1 MGQKGGT
8 FQRPTLFYCR
18 SYQPERSLHPVI
30 KLIACDIDGTLIPY
44 GQSGLPR
51 GLFPLIRAL
60 KEKGILFC
68 PASGRQYHSLRRLFA
83 PVADEVCFLC
93 ENGAVI
99 FGVGT
104 EETAPVLSKTVMPRR
119 DALALARDILACPQA
134 EMLVSGENTSY
145 VCQCGPELERD
156 LSDRLGNHVVRV
168 DRPEAVTEEI
178 IKVSAFCPRGTDGP
192 AKALG
197 KRWGEPYHMA
207 VAGPD
212 WLDFTVADKGTGITG
227 LCTALGIDLADVAA
241 FGDNWNDLAMLRA
254 VGHPYLM
261 STADPKLKALIPQQ
275 CDAPLPV
282 LQAILEA

>member
-1 MGQKGGT
+1 M
-8 FQRPTLFYCR
+8 
-18 SYQPERSLHPVI
+18 V

-44 GQSGLPR
+44 GRSDLPQ

-60 KEKGILFC
+60 REKGILFC

-104 EETAPVLSKTVMPRR
+104 EETAPVLSKTVMPRH
-119 DALALARDILACPQA
+119 DALALAHDILACPQA

-145 VCQCGPELERD
+145 VCQCGPELEHD

-168 DRPEAVTEEI
+168 AIPEDVTEEI
-178 IKVSAFCPRGTDGP
+178 IKVSAFCPWGTDQP
-192 AKALG
+192 AKVLG
-197 KRWGEPYHMA
+197 PRWEEPYHMA

-212 WLDFTVADKGTGITG
+212 WLDFTVASKGLGLQG
-227 LCTALGIDLADVAA
+227 LCAALDIDLADVAA
-241 FGDNWNDLAMLRA
+241 FGDNWNDLTMLQA

-261 STADPKLKALIPQQ
+261 SDADPKLKELIPQH
-275 CDAPLPV
+275 CDAPLPI
-282 LQAILEA
+282 LKAILEA

>member
-1 MGQKGGT
+1 M
-8 FQRPTLFYCR
+8 
-18 SYQPERSLHPVI
+18 I

-44 GQSGLPR
+44 GQADLSPA
-51 GLFPLIRAL
+51 LFSLILAL

-99 FGVGT
+99 FGVGA
-104 EETAPVLSKTVMPRR
+104 EDTAPVLSKTVMPRH
-119 DALALARDILACPQA
+119 DALALAGDILTCPQA

-156 LSDRLGNHVVRV
+156 LSERLGNRVVRV
-168 DRPEAVTEEI
+168 ARPEEVTEEI
-178 IKVSAFCPRGTDGP
+178 IKVSAFCPQGTDGP
-192 AKALG
+192 AKVLG
-197 KRWGEPYHMA
+197 PRWGEPYHMA

-212 WLDFTVADKGTGITG
+212 WLDFTVASKGTGITG
-227 LCTALGIDLADVAA
+227 LCDALDLDLAHVAA
-241 FGDNWNDLAMLRA
+241 FGDNWNDLDMLQA

-261 STADPKLKALIPQQ
+261 STADPKLKALIPQH
-275 CDAPLPV
+275 CDDPIPV
-282 LQAILEA
+282 LKAIAEGMSPSEHQNQSQ